1 MASYLVKHR
10 NNFTFFTRSMAIDV
24 SAVIV
29 LGELGKTTV

>member
-1 MASYLVKHR
+1 
-10 NNFTFFTRSMAIDV
+10 MAIDV